1 MKDKDIKKAL
11 DEIEKEAEEIEVQND
26 ESPQLQGNENEP
38 KNEPEKELEKEPEDA
53 YGNLE
58 KEFNEL
64 NDRFLRVSSD
74 FMNFKKRA
82 EREKKDI
89 YSYANEKI
97 ICDLLPVMDNFERAL
112 LSAESENDSSGKMLK
127 GIEMVFKQLN
137 DVLNSN
143 GIEKIDAAG
152 KPFDPNY
159 HHAVMMEE
167 TEEFETETVVEVFQ
181 TGYSLNKK
189 VIRPS
194 MVKVAK

>member
-1 MKDKDIKKAL
+1 MKDKEIKEAL
-11 DEIEKEAEEIEVQND
+11 AEIEKEVEELEIKND
-26 ESPQLQGNENEP
+26 ESSQFQEDRD
-38 KNEPEKELEKEPEDA
+38 EPEKELEDA

-64 NDRFLRVSSD
+64 NERFLRVSSD
-74 FMNFKKRA
+74 FRNFKKRA
-82 EREKKDI
+82 EKEKHDI
-89 YSYANEKI
+89 YSYANEKL
-97 ICDLLPVMDNFERAL
+97 ICDLLPVMDNFERAV
-112 LSAESENDSSGKMLK
+112 LSAESENSSSKKMLK

-137 DVLNSN
+137 DVLNLN
-143 GIEKIDAAG
+143 GIEKIDAVG

>member
-1 MKDKDIKKAL
+1 MGMKDKEIKEAL

-26 ESPQLQGNENEP
+26 ESLQAQGDGD
-38 KNEPEKELEKEPEDA
+38 EPEKEFEDEDE

-58 KEFNEL
+58 KEFNEM
-64 NDRFLRVSSD
+64 NERFLRVSSD
-74 FMNFKKRA
+74 FRNFKKRA
-82 EREKKDI
+82 EKEKKDI
-89 YSYANEKI
+89 YSYANEKL
-97 ICDLLPVMDNFERAL
+97 ICDILPVMDNFERAI
-112 LSAESENDSSGKMLK
+112 LSAESENSSSEKMLK

-137 DVLNSN
+137 DVLNLN

-152 KPFDPNY
+152 KSFDPNF

-167 TEEFETETVVEVFQ
+167 TEEFDTETVVEVFQ
-181 TGYSLNKK
+181 TGYILNKK